1 MSQKVLSFFLA
12 FALVLSL
19 TRIVFLTDIRA
30 EEIAEARNDVVVS
43 PSQVENS
50 LPPPEPAAESPDE
63 LHPVDDLTESDSIG
77 RDEWLEIM
85 REQEELMTPEIRAS
99 IRENVKAGLKKQLE
113 ERFGS
118 VEAALNTTASA
129 SELGFASEDELQMWQ
144 DTVRD
149 VFQPNASSDPLTLN
163 HTDYS
168 ISIDEYFSLFVYGY
182 NNLDIIEW
190 VTMTTDQ
197 YVSLNPYP
205 GGSYMCDVTG
215 KKVGGELVIV
225 KETDGDKRYAICYTE
240 VFSFIPS
247 SSSISLNVGAS
258 YNVTATTS
266 HSNSNIAIRIRDNIG
281 GVVSVNGTTIS
292 GVTPGTAKLVVYLV
306 DRPTV
311 CKELTVTVTASEPMS
326 IQVSPSEA
334 EVYVSERVKLTP
346 TIRGTQSGVVWGVN
360 ASKCSITQDGWLTGI
375 APGLTSTTARISGTN
390 IGVTIPTKIYGISSL
405 SATSLT
411 LIKGQYN
418 VLSIDAYLPSNAR
431 LLYGTNDP
439 TIAMIDDTGRVTA
452 VGAGSTNVGIWVQG
466 HNSTL
471 KWCSVTVIE
480 PTVTI
485 ADPGKITEKDTGTF
499 SATVTGM
506 NNYTLV
512 WTSSDSSKLEIT
524 NSSTGAYKARD
535 FGTVTVTARIANT
548 NFSSS
553 LQINIRPYVPS
564 SGVRFAES
572 PLVAYVGQTITP
584 ELYLFPADKDNPG
597 EVVLTANP
605 QGYVSISG
613 RNITALRAGYIE
625 ITAHFEGVD
634 DTVFLDI
641 YEPPADT
648 RSIRWSTD
656 SNLNTVE
663 LTLYIESER
672 TYQRIAR
679 IYDDNVLTNQ
689 KPRYTSNN
697 ESVAIVMSDGTVR
710 ALSAGSAVIRASIS
724 DTDISIEYTVNVTG
738 ANPSGASLYLVPFEY
753 GSVSDGSD
761 VITSSTIIPVFAS
774 ALAEYMPSN
783 QISVNNGHENEFHGL
798 SPSGFCMALA
808 SSKIFY
814 IQTHGVPDHI
824 YIMENY
830 QNIISGDDLDL
841 YMSNGA
847 ISGTN
852 LVILAACDTGNQ
864 AANLS
869 AFGAKLKNKGAKIVI
884 NMNTTVDTAMLN
896 SFMDYFIDKFVNK
909 GATIASI
916 ERYIKFFKTF
926 NYATITFAESCG
938 SWTIQNVVNN

>member
-1 MSQKVLSFFLA
+1 M
-12 FALVLSL
+12 
-19 TRIVFLTDIRA
+19 
-30 EEIAEARNDVVVS
+30 
-43 PSQVENS
+43 
-50 LPPPEPAAESPDE
+50 
-63 LHPVDDLTESDSIG
+63 
-77 RDEWLEIM
+77 
-85 REQEELMTPEIRAS
+85 
-99 IRENVKAGLKKQLE
+99 
-113 ERFGS
+113 
-118 VEAALNTTASA
+118 
-129 SELGFASEDELQMWQ
+129 
-144 DTVRD
+144 
-149 VFQPNASSDPLTLN
+149 
-163 HTDYS
+163 
-168 ISIDEYFSLFVYGY
+168 
-182 NNLDIIEW
+182 
-190 VTMTTDQ
+190 
-197 YVSLNPYP
+197 
-205 GGSYMCDVTG
+205 
-215 KKVGGELVIV
+215 
-225 KETDGDKRYAICYTE
+225 
-240 VFSFIPS
+240 
-247 SSSISLNVGAS
+247 
-258 YNVTATTS
+258 
-266 HSNSNIAIRIRDNIG
+266 
-281 GVVSVNGTTIS
+281 VSVNGTTIS

-418 VLSIDAYLPSNAR
+418 VLSIDSYLPSNAR

-485 ADPGKITEKDTGTF
+485 ADPGEITEKDTGTF

-584 ELYLFPADKDNPG
+584 ELYLFPADTDNPG

-625 ITAHFEGVD
+625 ITAHFEGVE

-641 YEPPADT
+641 YEPPTDT

-724 DTDISIEYTVNVTG
+724 DTNISIEYTVNVTG

-783 QISVNNGHENEFHGL
+783 QISVNNGHENGFHGL

-830 QNIISGDDLDL
+830 NNNISGDDLDL

-869 AFGAKLKNKGAKIVI
+869 SFGAKLKNKGAKIVI
-884 NMNTTVDTAMLN
+884 NMNGTVNGGQLDE
-896 SFMDYFIDKFVNK
+896 FMNYFIQEFINK
-909 GATIASI
+909 AQTLGT
-916 ERYIKFFKTF
+916 
-926 NYATITFAESCG
+926 
-938 SWTIQNVVNN
+938 VVNYVRSLPKFSYANIACDNYQSWKIDDVIRN